1 MELENKRIF
10 EKEKERGCGVK
21 EKVVRDGMIDITT
34 GKRLGKKTV
43 VKLREEKKP
52 KTVWEKIMDWLN
64 APISRN

>member
-1 MELENKRIF
+1 MELENERIF
-10 EKEKERGCGVK
+10 EKRKERGCRVK

>member
-1 MELENKRIF
+1 MGLENKRIF
-10 EKEKERGCGVK
+10 EKEKERGCRVK

-34 GKRLGKKTV
+34 GKRLGKKKV
-43 VKLREEKKP
+43 IKLGEEKKP

>member
-1 MELENKRIF
+1 M
-10 EKEKERGCGVK
+10 K

>member
-1 MELENKRIF
+1 MELENEIIF
-10 EKEKERGCGVK
+10 EKRKERGCRVK